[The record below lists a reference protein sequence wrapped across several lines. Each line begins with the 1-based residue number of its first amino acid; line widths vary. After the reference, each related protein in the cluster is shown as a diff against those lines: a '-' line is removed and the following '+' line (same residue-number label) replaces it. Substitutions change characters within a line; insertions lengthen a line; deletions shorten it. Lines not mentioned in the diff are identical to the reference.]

1 MSKPVIPDITA
12 VMNLTA
18 GRRYVWNLLQSCGVF
33 GAGFHQDPSINA
45 YNQGRRDVGLE
56 IQSTIMDIDFDAYV
70 LMLNEN
76 GKVPVDS
83 I

>member
-1 MSKPVIPDITA
+1 
-12 VMNLTA
+12 MNQTA

-33 GAGFHQDPSINA
+33 GAGFNQDPSINA